1 MEALVQ
7 QRLIT
12 VKTLKKNFLVM
23 LEDGKHII
31 TSINA
36 NDGTATIAKVVIADK
51 IIIGEPFTVD
61 ITDITDKVLRYSGK
75 VGTNSARSFD
85 LCYEDYIR
93 AIDGLKEE
101 CYTRLE
107 KKNAK
112 SGDEV
117 RITDITVI
125 DANVLYKIEERRGR
139 IVETKME
146 RNKKM
151 SFYVRLDGTDGNLGR
166 TLPLERDSFE
176 LLDGDTH
183 TLLHLKCAACEM

>member
-61 ITDITDKVLRYSGK
+61 ITDITDKVLRYYGK